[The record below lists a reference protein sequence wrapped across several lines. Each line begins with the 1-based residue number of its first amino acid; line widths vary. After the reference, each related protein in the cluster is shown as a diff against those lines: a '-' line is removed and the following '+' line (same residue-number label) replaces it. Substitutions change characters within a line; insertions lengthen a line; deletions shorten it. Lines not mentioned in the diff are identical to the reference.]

1 VDRRAFLKSA
11 GLFVLAA
18 ACTDAPAEVTQPAT
32 TTTDHS
38 GHTVTPSTTAAS
50 ATTET
55 SAAASPI
62 VESDFLR
69 ITESTVID
77 KSMRVPGVVIE
88 PGATL
93 TFAPDADITFE
104 STGNVV
110 VLGTLSAHPE
120 DGVTHSLR
128 FVGLDESKVVGGG
141 MDPLDTDV
149 GLWVMDGG
157 KLDLV
162 GAARTAWT
170 YEPNQ
175 AGWAPSD
182 EVVILPTARGD
193 FQGYVHTTA
202 AEVQGQI
209 PGKVADRWGAEVLNL
224 TRNLRIEGEAEGRS
238 HVFIRST
245 SPQTIR
251 FVALRHMGPSEVL
264 GRYPVHFHHS
274 GAGSRGSV
282 VEGVVTRECGRHAFV
297 PHMSDGITFSDCIAY
312 DTIEDPYWWDE
323 GDVTNDV
330 VMERC
335 VAALV
340 RIGNKQHRLSGFFLG
355 GGENNVI
362 RDCVA
367 VGVQGGDGTGGFS
380 WPSSVRVG
388 TWDFHDNISHNNE
401 GNGLWVWQNQ
411 HDSTVAS
418 FVAYHN
424 GVFGISHGA
433 YNNSF
438 VYRDGT
444 LYGNG
449 RASIRFTALGATFT
463 NLVLDGAG
471 VTEVGVLTGRHP
483 AYGKNAT
490 VFENCSII
498 EHTGPKV
505 KLEEGQQNRFGGSYE
520 FIDCDL
526 AAVDVEISGTL
537 AEGTTLLAQ
546 DEGQAFKL
554 DATGQVESIPPF
566 ADSVGSGPTY

>member
-18 ACTDAPAEVTQPAT
+18 ACTDAPAEETLPAT
-32 TTTDHS
+32 STTDHS
-38 GHTVTPSTTAAS
+38 GHTGTSASTGTSATAETAA
-50 ATTET
+50 T
-55 SAAASPI
+55 SPL
-62 VESDFLR
+62 VESADILR
-69 ITESTVID
+69 ITDSTVID

-104 STGNVV
+104 STGNVL
-110 VLGTLSAHPE
+110 VLGTLSAHPQE
-120 DGVTHSLR
+120 GVTHSLR

-149 GLWVMDGG
+149 GIWVMEGG

-162 GAARTAWT
+162 GAARTAWA

-175 AGWAPSD
+175 ADWAPSD
-182 EVVILPTARGD
+182 EVMVLPTAAGD
-193 FQGYVHTTA
+193 FNGYVHTTA
-202 AEVQGQI
+202 AEVAGKV
-209 PGKVADRWGAEVLNL
+209 PDKVADRWGAEILNL
-224 TRNLRIEGEAEGRS
+224 TRNLRIEGEASGRA

-251 FVALRHMGPSEVL
+251 FVALSHMGPSEVL

-297 PHMSDGITFSDCIAY
+297 PHMSDGITFTDCIAY

-323 GDVTNDV
+323 GDVSNDV
-330 VMERC
+330 VWERC
-335 VAALV
+335 IAALV
-340 RIGNKQHRLSGFFLG
+340 RIGNKQHRSSGFFLG

-367 VGVQGGDGTGGFS
+367 VGVLGGDGTGGFS

-438 VYRDGT
+438 VYRDGIV
-444 LYGNG
+444 YGNA
-449 RASIRFTALGATFT
+449 RASVRFTALGATFS
-463 NLVLDGAG
+463 NLILDGAG

-546 DEGQAFKL
+546 DGDQAFKL
-554 DATGQVESIPPF
+554 DATGNVESIPPF
-566 ADSVGSGPTY
+566 AESTGSGPTY

>member
-1 VDRRAFLKSA
+1 MDRRTFLKSA
-11 GLFVLAA
+11 GLFALAA
-18 ACTDAPAEVTQPAT
+18 ACTDAPAEETQPAT
-32 TTTDHS
+32 STTDHS
-38 GHTVTPSTTAAS
+38 GHTGTSASAATSPTAAS
-50 ATTET
+50 ATSPVIET
-55 SAAASPI
+55 T
-62 VESDFLR
+62 DFLR
-69 ITESTVID
+69 ISESIVID

-104 STGNVV
+104 STGNVL
-110 VLGTLSAHPE
+110 VLGTLSAHPQE
-120 DGVTHSLR
+120 GVTHSLR

-149 GLWVMDGG
+149 GIWVMEGG

-162 GAARTAWT
+162 GAARTAWG

-175 AGWAPSD
+175 TDWLPSD
-182 EVVILPTARGD
+182 EVVILPTAPGD

-202 AEVQGQI
+202 AELA
-209 PGKVADRWGAEVLNL
+209 GKVPDKVAGRWGAELLNL
-224 TRNLRIEGEAEGRS
+224 TRNLRIEGEAGGRS

-251 FVALRHMGPSEVL
+251 FVALSHMGPSEVL

-274 GAGSRGSV
+274 LEGSRGSV

-297 PHMSDGITFSDCIAY
+297 PHMSDGITFTDCIAY

-330 VMERC
+330 VFERC

-340 RIGNKQHRLSGFFLG
+340 RIGSKPHRSSGFFLG

-367 VGVQGGDGTGGFS
+367 VGVLGGDGTGGFS

-388 TWDFHDNISHNNE
+388 SWDFHDNVSHNNE

-424 GVFGISHGA
+424 GVYGISHGA

-438 VYRDGT
+438 VYRDGI
-444 LYGNG
+444 LYGNA
-449 RASIRFTALGATFT
+449 RASVRFTALGATFA
-463 NLVLDGAG
+463 NLILDGAG
-471 VTEVGVLTGRHP
+471 LTEVGVLTGRHP
-483 AYGKNAT
+483 AYGKNST

-505 KLEEGQQNRFGGSYE
+505 MLEEGQQNRFGGSYE
-520 FIDCDL
+520 FIGCDL
-526 AAVDVEISGTL
+526 AAVDVEINGTL

-546 DEGQAFKL
+546 DDGEAFKL
-554 DATGQVESIPPF
+554 DAAGNVESIPPF
-566 ADSVGSGPTY
+566 ADSTGNAPTY

>member
-1 VDRRAFLKSA
+1 MDRRAFLKSA

-18 ACTDAPAEVTQPAT
+18 ACTDAPAEETLPAT
-32 TTTDHS
+32 STTDHS
-38 GHTVTPSTTAAS
+38 GHTGTSASTGTSATAETAA
-50 ATTET
+50 T
-55 SAAASPI
+55 SPL
-62 VESDFLR
+62 VESTDILR
-69 ITESTVID
+69 ISESTVID

-93 TFAPDADITFE
+93 TLAPDADITLE
-104 STGNVV
+104 STGNVL
-110 VLGTLSAHPE
+110 VLGTLSAHPQE
-120 DGVTHSLR
+120 GVVHSLR

-149 GLWVMDGG
+149 GLWVMEGG

-162 GAARTAWT
+162 GAAKTGWA
-170 YEPNQ
+170 YEPNEATWQ
-175 AGWAPSD
+175 PSD
-182 EVVILPTARGD
+182 EVVIAPTAAGD
-193 FQGYVHTTA
+193 FDGFVHTTA
-202 AEVQGQI
+202 AEVAGKI
-209 PGKVADRWGAEVLNL
+209 PAKVADRWGSELLNL
-224 TRNLRIEGEAEGRS
+224 SRNLRVEGEAGGRS
-238 HVFIRST
+238 HIFIRST

-251 FVALRHMGPSEVL
+251 FVALSHMGQSEVL

-274 GAGSRGSV
+274 GEGSRGSV
-282 VEGVVTRECGRHAFV
+282 VEGVVTRQCGRHAFV

-323 GDVTNDV
+323 RDVSNDV
-330 VMERC
+330 VWERC

-340 RIGNKQHRLSGFFLG
+340 REGSKEHRLSGFFLG
-355 GGENNVI
+355 GGDNNVI

-367 VGVQGGDGTGGFS
+367 VGVLGGDGTGGFS

-388 TWDFHDNISHNNE
+388 TWDFYDNISHNNR

-411 HDSTVAS
+411 SGSTVAS

-449 RASIRFTALGATFT
+449 TASVRFTALGATFA

-483 AYGKNAT
+483 QPGKYAT

-505 KLEEGQQNRFGGSYE
+505 KLEEGQRNSLGGSYE

-526 AAVDVEISGTL
+526 AAADVEISGTL

-546 DEGQAFKL
+546 DDGQAFKL
-554 DATGQVESIPPF
+554 AATGQFESIPPF
-566 ADSVGSGPTY
+566 ADSAGSGPTY

>member
-1 VDRRAFLKSA
+1 MDRRAFLKSA
-11 GLFVLAA
+11 GLFVLAS
-18 ACTDAPAEVTQPAT
+18 ACTDVPAEETQPAT
-32 TTTDHS
+32 STTDL
-38 GHTVTPSTTAAS
+38 GGNTRTSTTAAPSPTTATS
-50 ATTET
+50 AT
-55 SAAASPI
+55 SPV
-62 VESDFLR
+62 VESADFLR
-69 ITESTVID
+69 ISESTVIN

-93 TFAPDADITFE
+93 TFAPDVDITFE
-104 STGNVV
+104 STGNVL

-120 DGVTHSLR
+120 DGVTHTLR
-128 FVGLDESKVVGGG
+128 FVGLDESKFIGGG
-141 MDPLDTDV
+141 MDLLDTDV
-149 GLWVMDGG
+149 GMWVMEGG

-162 GAARTAWT
+162 GTARSAWA

-175 AGWAPSD
+175 ADWLPSD
-182 EVVILPTARGD
+182 EVVILPTAPGD
-193 FQGYVHTTA
+193 FEGYVHTTVAEA
-202 AEVQGQI
+202 A
-209 PGKVADRWGAEVLNL
+209 GKVPDKVAGRWGAEILNL
-224 TRNLRIEGEAEGRS
+224 TRNLRIEGEAQGRS
-238 HVFIRST
+238 HVFIRSN

-251 FVALRHMGPSEVL
+251 FVALTHMGPTEVL

-274 GAGSRGSV
+274 EAGSRGSV

-297 PHMSDGITFSDCIAY
+297 PHVSDGITFSDCIAY

-323 GDVTNDV
+323 GFVSNDV
-330 VMERC
+330 VWERC

-340 RIGNKQHRLSGFFLG
+340 RIGSKQHRLSGFFLG
-355 GGENNVI
+355 GGENNII

-367 VGVQGGDGTGGFS
+367 VGVLGGEGTGGFS

-388 TWDFHDNISHNNE
+388 SWDFQDNISHNNK
-401 GNGLWVWQNQ
+401 GNGFWVWQNQ

-424 GVFGISHGA
+424 GVYGISHGA

-444 LYGNG
+444 VYGNG
-449 RASIRFTALGATFT
+449 RASVSFTALGATFA

-471 VTEVGVLTGRHP
+471 ITEVGVLTGRHP
-483 AYGKNAT
+483 APGRNPT

-505 KLEEGQQNRFGGSYE
+505 LLQEGKRNLSGGSYE

-526 AAVDVEISGTL
+526 AATDVEISGTL
-537 AEGTTLLAQ
+537 ADDTTLLAQ
-546 DEGQAFKL
+546 DDGIAFKL
-554 DATGQVESIPPF
+554 DSAGNVESISPF
-566 ADSVGSGPTY
+566 ADSTGNAPTY

>member
-1 VDRRAFLKSA
+1 VH
-11 GLFVLAA
+11 GQV
-18 ACTDAPAEVTQPAT
+18 PA
-32 TTTDHS
+32 
-38 GHTVTPSTTAAS
+38 
-50 ATTET
+50 
-55 SAAASPI
+55 
-62 VESDFLR
+62 
-69 ITESTVID
+69 
-77 KSMRVPGVVIE
+77 
-88 PGATL
+88 
-93 TFAPDADITFE
+93 
-104 STGNVV
+104 
-110 VLGTLSAHPE
+110 
-120 DGVTHSLR
+120 
-128 FVGLDESKVVGGG
+128 
-141 MDPLDTDV
+141 
-149 GLWVMDGG
+149 
-157 KLDLV
+157 
-162 GAARTAWT
+162 
-170 YEPNQ
+170 
-175 AGWAPSD
+175 
-182 EVVILPTARGD
+182 
-193 FQGYVHTTA
+193 
-202 AEVQGQI
+202 
-209 PGKVADRWGAEVLNL
+209 KVADRWGAEVLNL